1 MREFDPLFKV
11 KLAYDNNIINKQ
23 VYNLLSKRKT
33 LVDEKIEKISKLTE
47 IKYPHYFIEPNLLIA
62 TSSLEYEQFSI
73 IYARTLPISNK
84 NNKIE
89 IFIQLFAPLII
100 YGLKGTIYS
109 VLAHEFLHYLNIINK
124 IINLE
129 VYSDKPSN
137 TLFENI
143 YSDSEKLFDHHKVF
157 KRDKYLIKTI
167 DKKFEHGFNDEK
179 LNKKSIKYWLQKK
192 LPIEK
197 LQIENNY
204 TNLSFLSMANTEIG
218 EDIKRKIIKYL

>member
-11 KLAYDNNIINKQ
+11 KLAYNNNIINKQ
-23 VYNLLSKRKT
+23 IYDLLSKRKT
-33 LVDEKIEKISKLTE
+33 LVDEKIEKINKLTE
-47 IKYPHYFIEPNLLIA
+47 IEYPPYFIEPSLLIA

-129 VYSDKPSN
+129 VYSDKPSD
-137 TLFENI
+137 TLFENT

-167 DKKFEHGFNDEK
+167 DSKFEFGFSDEK
-179 LNKKSIKYWLQKK
+179 LNRKSIKYWLQKK
-192 LPIEK
+192 LPMEK

>member
-1 MREFDPLFKV
+1 
-11 KLAYDNNIINKQ
+11 
-23 VYNLLSKRKT
+23 
-33 LVDEKIEKISKLTE
+33 
-47 IKYPHYFIEPNLLIA
+47 LIA

-129 VYSDKPSN
+129 VYSDKPSD
-137 TLFENI
+137 TLFENT

-167 DKKFEHGFNDEK
+167 DSKFEFGFNDEK
-179 LNKKSIKYWLQKK
+179 LNRKSIKYWLQKK
-192 LPIEK
+192 LPMEK

>member
-1 MREFDPLFKV
+1 
-11 KLAYDNNIINKQ
+11 
-23 VYNLLSKRKT
+23 
-33 LVDEKIEKISKLTE
+33 
-47 IKYPHYFIEPNLLIA
+47 
-62 TSSLEYEQFSI
+62 
-73 IYARTLPISNK
+73 
-84 NNKIE
+84 
-89 IFIQLFAPLII
+89 
-100 YGLKGTIYS
+100 
-109 VLAHEFLHYLNIINK
+109 
-124 IINLE
+124 
-129 VYSDKPSN
+129 
-137 TLFENI
+137 LFENI
-143 YSDSEKLFDHHKVF
+143 YSDSEKLFYHHKVF